1 MSGADKLC
9 TYFNKPWLDFTGRS
23 MDEELGNGWTEG
35 VHPNDF
41 QRCLDTYT
49 QSFERR
55 EKFSMEFRLRRHDGE
70 YRWIFYVGVP
80 RSSPGNSSFAGCI
93 GCALDVTE
101 RKLAEKALA
110 SVSGRLIQAQ
120 EQERKRIARELHD
133 DVNQRLALL
142 QTDLNQVRENLPNS
156 RADLRGCME
165 ELQERLSE
173 ASNEVIAISHRLHSS
188 KLEYLGLVAACK
200 GFCKEI
206 AEHHKMPI
214 EFNAHSIPFTVPQ
227 DVSLTVFRVLQESL
241 QNAIKYSGAKRTEVQ
256 LCGISGEIRLTVRD
270 NGIGFDVDEAMSNH
284 GLGFISMRERVSL
297 VNGTILIKS
306 KLMAG
311 TEIEARVPLIDAN
324 ETSKLR
330 PVGA

>member
-1 MSGADKLC
+1 
-9 TYFNKPWLDFTGRS
+9 
-23 MDEELGNGWTEG
+23 
-35 VHPNDF
+35 
-41 QRCLDTYT
+41 
-49 QSFERR
+49 
-55 EKFSMEFRLRRHDGE
+55 
-70 YRWIFYVGVP
+70 VGVP
-80 RSSPGNSSFAGCI
+80 RSSPDNSSFAGFI

-142 QTDLNQVRENLPNS
+142 QTDLNQLRENLPNS
-156 RADLRGCME
+156 RADLRACME
-165 ELQERLSE
+165 ELQERLSD
-173 ASNEVIAISHRLHSS
+173 ASSEVIAISHRLHSS

-214 EFNAHSIPFTVPQ
+214 EFNADNVPFTVPQ

-241 QNAIKYSGAKRTEVQ
+241 QNAIKYSSAKGIDVQ
-256 LCGISGEIRLTVRD
+256 LCGISGEIQLTVRD
-270 NGIGFDVDEAMSNH
+270 NGVGFDADEAMSNQ
-284 GLGFISMRERVSL
+284 GLGLISMRERISL

-306 KLMAG
+306 KRMAG
-311 TEIEARVPLIDAN
+311 TEIQARVPLMDAN
-324 ETSKLR
+324 EASKLR
-330 PVGA
+330 AVGA